1 MLVGIGYGDF
11 LPSLTQN
18 HTTCSSL
25 FSFLGKSCRY
35 VCDELLIIWHL
46 LRYLTVFKSKECHGS
61 RGKTED
67 DNYTRFENVLKTI
80 LFSPVAT
87 FRLKCF
93 AKAAKNRMN
102 YIAIQPPHT
111 LVTEVREVWVP
122 LHVYRTLFAL
132 PPVLP
137 WLCLGRRGSH
147 PLNEL
152 DRNNECCVLIRR
164 KETNGTQLP
173 ADVVRV
179 GILAQDVFIRASSP
193 DEGL

>member
-1 MLVGIGYGDF
+1 METF
-11 LPSLTQN
+11 RPSLTQN
-18 HTTCSSL
+18 TQLAPL
-25 FSFLGKSCRY
+25 FSFLGNSCRY

-61 RGKTED
+61 GGKTED

-93 AKAAKNRMN
+93 AKAAKNWMN
-102 YIAIQPPHT
+102 YIATQPPQT
-111 LVTEVREVWVP
+111 LVAFLSWSQRWGIGPTACLLNSIW
-122 LHVYRTLFAL
+122 FA
-132 PPVLP
+132 VIVFKKAS
-137 WLCLGRRGSH
+137 LGRGSH

-179 GILAQDVFIRASSP
+179 GILAQDVFIRTSGP

>member
-1 MLVGIGYGDF
+1 METF
-11 LPSLTQN
+11 RPSLTQN
-18 HTTCSSL
+18 TQLAPL
-25 FSFLGKSCRY
+25 FSLLGNSCRY

-61 RGKTED
+61 GGKTED

-87 FRLKCF
+87 FLRKCF
-93 AKAAKNRMN
+93 AKAVKNWMN
-102 YIAIQPPHT
+102 YI
-111 LVTEVREVWVP
+111 
-122 LHVYRTLFAL
+122 
-132 PPVLP
+132 VLP
-137 WLCLGRRGSH
+137 NPNKHWSQRSQRWGIGPTACLLNSIWFAVIAFKKASLGRGSH

-179 GILAQDVFIRASSP
+179 GILAQDVFIRTSGP

>member
-93 AKAAKNRMN
+93 AKAAKNWMN
-102 YIAIQPPHT
+102 YIAIQPT
-111 LVTEVREVWVP
+111 S
-122 LHVYRTLFAL
+122 TLFAL

-137 WLCLGRRGSH
+137 WLCLGRQGSH

-193 DEGL
+193 DEGS